1 MTRTSK
7 RARKP
12 AFLALLCAAALSG
25 CASLP
30 QPASSITINSDPPG
44 ADVIVSGKQI
54 GTTPLPVVLD
64 KVFPRHWT
72 GRIKSDVGPGFAFY
86 RRLETVTIKKVGC
99 KPYTKQYTGHDLRH
113 DFTVTLTCGPQ
124 YMPAPQTAAPPP
136 AAAAPSGYAAI
147 EQRLQEL
154 KNLKKKGLITDQE
167 YQEQQQRILNQL

>member
-1 MTRTSK
+1 MTRIRE

-12 AFLALLCAAALSG
+12 ALLTLLCAATLSG

-30 QPASSITINSDPPG
+30 QPASSITINSDPTG
-44 ADVIVSGKQI
+44 ADVIVSGKPI
-54 GTTPLPVVLD
+54 GTTPISVVLD

-86 RRLETVTIKKVGC
+86 RRLATVTIKKVGC

-113 DFTVTLTCGPQ
+113 DFTITLTCGPQ
-124 YMPAPQTAAPPP
+124 YMPTSQTAAPPP
-136 AAAAPSGYAAI
+136 AAASGGYAAI

-154 KNLKKKGLITDQE
+154 QNLKKKGLITDQE